1 MNETSHTIAR
11 NRFAKF
17 ALLIALSL
25 ASYFFFSRVI
35 VTAVEV
41 KGASMA
47 PTLRSGDMLFLNRFA
62 AIHHVLQRGEMVV
75 LKDPETGELVVKRI
89 VGLPGEWVQVDMG
102 VAFVNGKRLMETYL
116 NQSSRT
122 PTGDPG
128 PKTLVPLNHYYVLGD
143 NRNNSVDSRAFG
155 TVPRENI
162 IGVINL

>member
-1 MNETSHTIAR
+1 MNEAPHTITR

-17 ALLIALSL
+17 ALLIGLSL

-41 KGASMA
+41 KGASMS
-47 PTLRSGDMLFLNRFA
+47 PTLRSGDMLFLNRFGV
-62 AIHHVLQRGEMVV
+62 INHVLERGEMVV

-89 VGLPGEWVQVDMG
+89 VGLPGELVQVDMG
-102 VAFVNGKRLMETYL
+102 VAFVNGKRLTEVYL

-128 PKTLVPLNHYYVLGD
+128 PKTLVPQNHYYVLGD

-162 IGVINL
+162 IGLINL